1 MDPRSSSDR
10 ERLPRPGASGT
21 PREFAV
27 LIPILLFDAEECV
40 LLTKRPDTLGRY
52 AGQVCLPGGERT
64 QDDQSLEETALRE
77 TYEEVGI
84 PANHI
89 EIFREL
95 RWHKTSLLDRVKPFL
110 GRIRTPCPIVADPR
124 EVERVFYLKV
134 ASITPDLFGVRGHWR
149 DQEGNEHTIHT
160 FDHEGYEVWG
170 LTARIL
176 REAFL

>member
-1 MDPRSSSDR
+1 MST
-10 ERLPRPGASGT
+10 ANVA

-27 LIPILLFDAEECV
+27 LIPILAVDAEECV
-40 LLTKRPDTLGRY
+40 LLTKRPDSLLRY
-52 AGQVCLPGGERT
+52 AGQVCLPGGER
-64 QDDQSLEETALRE
+64 DRGDRSLAETALRE

-95 RWHKTSLLDRVKPFL
+95 GWHQTSRLDRVKPFV
-110 GRIRTPCPIVADPR
+110 GRVRTPCPIAADPR

-134 ASITPDLFGVRGHWR
+134 ASITPELFRVRGHWQ
-149 DQEGNEHTIHT
+149 DQQGNEHTIHT

-176 REAFL
+176 REAFLSS